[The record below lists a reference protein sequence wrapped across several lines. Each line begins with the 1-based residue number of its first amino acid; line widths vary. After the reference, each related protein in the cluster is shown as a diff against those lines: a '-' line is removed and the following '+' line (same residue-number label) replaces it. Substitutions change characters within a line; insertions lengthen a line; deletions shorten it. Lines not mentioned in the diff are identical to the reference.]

1 MKFEFV
7 KKLDNSNIANT
18 YARFDVAI
26 EKGNGSLLYDTD
38 GNEYIDFTS
47 GIGVNSFG
55 ACDKKWQSAV
65 IRQVKTLSH
74 ISNLYYTLPQTKLA
88 KMICEK
94 VEMDKVFFANSG
106 AEANEGAIKCARKYS
121 FDKYG
126 DKRFEIITLVNS
138 FHGRT
143 IATLTATGQD
153 SFHKY
158 FGPFLDGFK
167 YAKPNDTEDLKK
179 QLSKKTCAIMIEL
192 VQGEGGV
199 VPLDTKYIKEIAE
212 ICEKNDILL
221 IVDEVQTGNGRT
233 GYLYSYM
240 AYGIKPDIVTT
251 AKGLA
256 GGLPF
261 GAVIIGEKCKNTFDY
276 GAHGSTFG
284 GNPIA
289 AAGALSIFSRLD
301 ENFLKEVKEKEK
313 IIYSVL
319 GDCKNVKDITGMGLM
334 IGIELKKKD
343 AKEVLKECINKRLL
357 VLTAKEK
364 IRLLPPLNI
373 DRKTLEIGLNI
384 LKEVIDK

>member
-1 MKFEFV
+1 MKFESL
-7 KKLDNSNIANT
+7 KKLDNNNIANT

-26 EKGNGSLLYDTD
+26 EKGSGSFLYDTE

-55 ACDKKWQSAV
+55 ACDKKWQNAV
-65 IRQVKTLSH
+65 TKQVKTLSH

-88 KMICEK
+88 KMICDK
-94 VEMDKVFFANSG
+94 TEMNKVFFANSG

-121 FDKYG
+121 YDKYG

-153 SFHKY
+153 NFHKY

-167 YAKPNDTEDLKK
+167 YAKANDIDDLKK

-199 VPLDTKYIKEIAE
+199 VPLDMGYVHELVE

-233 GYLYSYM
+233 GFLYSYM
-240 AYGIKPDIVTT
+240 AYDIKPDIVTT

-261 GAVIIGEKCKNTFDY
+261 GAIIMGEKCKNTFDH
-276 GAHGSTFG
+276 GSHGSTFG

-289 AAGALSIFSRLD
+289 AAGALSIFARLD
-301 ENFLKEVKEKEK
+301 ENFLKEVREKEK
-313 IIYSVL
+313 IVYKILNS
-319 GDCKNVKDITGMGLM
+319 CKNVQNVTGMGLM
-334 IGIELKKKD
+334 IGVELKKKD
-343 AKEVLKECINKRLL
+343 AKEVLKECINKKLL
-357 VLTAKEK
+357 ILTAKEK
-364 IRLLPPLNI
+364 VRLLPPLNI
-373 DRKTLEIGLNI
+373 DKKTLENGLNI
-384 LKEVIDK
+384 LKEVINK